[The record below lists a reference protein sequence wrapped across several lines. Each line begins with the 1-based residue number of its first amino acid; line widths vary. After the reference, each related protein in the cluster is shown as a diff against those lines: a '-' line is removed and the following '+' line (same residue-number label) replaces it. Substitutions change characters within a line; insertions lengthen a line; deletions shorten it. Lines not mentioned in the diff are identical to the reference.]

1 MATTA
6 TLTHGRSQ
14 GDEYGLSA
22 IAEHNA
28 TGPEQFPPYVEDGK
42 GLGIYV
48 STALL
53 SISRTLTDRT
63 IARWV
68 CSSLPRWS
76 FVPPKPANSK
86 PERRC
91 PHQEWAYDQEIR
103 FAFQH

>member
-28 TGPEQFPPYVEDGK
+28 TGTEQFPPYVEDDK

-48 STALL
+48 STA
-53 SISRTLTDRT
+53 SCDHKAPQLTE
-63 IARWV
+63 
-68 CSSLPRWS
+68 P
-76 FVPPKPANSK
+76 
-86 PERRC
+86 
-91 PHQEWAYDQEIR
+91 
-103 FAFQH
+103 